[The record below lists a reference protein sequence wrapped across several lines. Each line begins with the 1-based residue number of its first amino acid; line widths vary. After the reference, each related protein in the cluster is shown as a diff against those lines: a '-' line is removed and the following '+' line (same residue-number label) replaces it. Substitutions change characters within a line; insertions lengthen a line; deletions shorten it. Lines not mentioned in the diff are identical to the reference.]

1 MFLLSFPNALDLQ
14 ARRYWAD
21 WFAGSLAGCR
31 GELRWYLKHVGVPAV
46 EVRPRFVDF
55 TCEKR
60 HAHSLRDGGGRVGS
74 ALEADGVRL
83 RRRQLKT
90 WESCF

>member
-1 MFLLSFPNALDLQ
+1 MFLLSLPYSLELQ
-14 ARRYWAD
+14 VGRYCVD
-21 WFAGSLAGCR
+21 WFAGSLADCR
-31 GELRWYLKHVGVPAV
+31 GELRGYLKHVGVPAG

-60 HAHSLRDGGGRVGS
+60 YAHSLRDGGGGVRS

-90 WESCF
+90 WESCC